1 MPSFCALSRPCMRK
15 SRNLAHVQLENPYQQ
30 LHSLHLSQN
39 SLLELSLDLLS
50 GLISVGLAVKVE
62 KSTEVE
68 LWCLQQL
75 DLSNVNVLEWVDAL
89 GGLLDLTT
97 NDLWDELGCELCKGA
112 GGSLADD
119 DLGHLLA
126 DGTDLGRSGVGGLLD
141 LVWTALGETNG
152 EDTEEVVIGG
162 LDGDVGLD
170 QGLPLTDQRSKL
182 VGCEV
187 ETVEVGQAVL
197 ALDLIDSE
205 LNLAESVVLILLE
218 ISERDLDD
226 SALQSVVGILET
238 GGTVD
243 KGLSDISDSEGGWC
257 LDGVPILAGEGIL
270 GSLLDTLLT
279 L

>member
-112 GGSLADD
+112 GGGLADD

-218 ISERDLDD
+218 ISEGDLDD
-226 SALQSVVGILET
+226 SALQSIVGVLET

-243 KGLSDISDSEGGWC
+243 KGLSDISDSKGGWC